1 MGKKLESTLESE
13 ISKEGT
19 ESDDRKGDRS
29 GGRLVVEG
37 LRPHLF
43 SVSCS
48 PCFHSWLPVENTRHV
63 LGKGEVG
70 SEYVVLDLRVRKNEY
85 LPVLGD
91 EEFNPPW
98 RL

>member
-1 MGKKLESTLESE
+1 MESK

-19 ESDDRKGDRS
+19 ESDDRKGDR
-29 GGRLVVEG
+29 VVEG

-70 SEYVVLDLRVRKNEY
+70 SEYGVLDLRVRRNEY